1 MLSAEIVS
9 IGTELLLGQIID
21 TDSPFLSRRLSALGI
36 GVYHR
41 TTVGDNYERALATVL
56 QALSRADVVLLIG
69 GLGPTMDDLTRDI
82 MAAATDSSLVR
93 DPALVT
99 HLTEWFASRNYT
111 MGETILRQADVPTGA
126 IPLTNANGT
135 APGLFLEKGGK
146 IVVAL
151 PGPPNELEPMFDT
164 VVTPLLTERAGVE
177 RTVIRSRTLRVVGMG
192 ESTAEEKIADLMN
205 DANPTVA
212 PYAKVAEVH
221 LRVTSRAG
229 TDAEADALN
238 SERAAIIRA
247 RLGDVVYGE
256 DDTTLEEAV
265 VALLQAHKKTVA
277 VAESCTGGQLAGR
290 ITNVAGSS
298 AVFGVGLVTYANDA
312 KISLLQIPRAVI
324 GGVGAVSPEVA
335 KAMAGRVR
343 ELAGADYGLSIT
355 GVAGPGGGTDA
366 KPVGLVHIGLATPDK
381 TISIEC
387 RFSGNRA
394 DIRYRATQAALD
406 LLRRELLETAT
417 PTA

>member
-9 IGTELLLGQIID
+9 IGTELLLGQITD
-21 TDSPFLSRRLSALGI
+21 TDAPFLSRRLSALGI

-82 MAAATDSSLVR
+82 MAAATDSPLVR
-93 DPALVT
+93 DPGLEA
-99 HLTEWFASRNYT
+99 HLTEWFASKNYP
-111 MGETILRQADVPTGA
+111 MSGTILRQADVPTGA
-126 IPLTNANGT
+126 VPLPNANGT
-135 APGLFLEKGGK
+135 APGLFLEKDSK

-151 PGPPNELEPMFDT
+151 PGPPSELEPMFDAE
-164 VVTPLLTERAGVE
+164 VAPLLSARSGAE
-177 RTVIRSRTLRVVGMG
+177 RTVIRSRTLRVIGMG
-192 ESTAEEKIADLMN
+192 ESNAEELIRDLMN

-212 PYAKVAEVH
+212 PYAKTAEVH

-229 TDAEADALN
+229 SDAEADAMN
-238 SERAAIIRA
+238 AERAAIIRE

-256 DDTTLEEAV
+256 DETTLEDAV
-265 VALLQAHKKTVA
+265 VALLKARGKTVA
-277 VAESCTGGQLAGR
+277 VAESCTGGLLAGR

-298 AVFGVGLVTYANDA
+298 DVFGVGLVTYANDA

-343 ELAGADYGLSIT
+343 ELATADYGLSTT
-355 GVAGPGGGTDA
+355 GIAGPGGGTNA
-366 KPVGLVHIGLATPDK
+366 KPVGLVYIGLATPEK
-381 TISIEC
+381 TVSAEHH
-387 RFSGNRA
+387 FSGGRA
-394 DIRYRATQAALD
+394 EVRYRTTQAGLD
-406 LLRRELLETAT
+406 MLRRELLGLG
-417 PTA
+417 